1 MTWVKMDDSFP
12 EDPEMLDVGEEAAW
26 LHFVAICYCSRNLT
40 DGRLPSAMVPRLTSK
55 RNPDRLVAALI
66 GVGWW
71 TEEGADYLIP
81 AYLKHQRSR
90 VQIEGDRESSR
101 KRTEKS
107 RDKSHGSN
115 TVTGTVSDGLGTPDV
130 RALDTETDKEPPNPR
145 SAGESKAS
153 QKPKNPR
160 ALGTNPRTV
169 ADQERIDEIE
179 AELERCPDCGDAPAR
194 DCDRCHRKRIKLAEI
209 KRRILERAS

>member
-1 MTWVKMDDSFP
+1 MDDSFP

-40 DGRLPSAMVPRLTSK
+40 DGRLPKAMVPRLTSK

-71 TEEGADYLIP
+71 TEENDDYLIP

-107 RDKSHGSN
+107 RDKSQGSH

-130 RALDTETDKEPPNPR
+130 RALDTETETETDSKPPPNPR

-160 ALGTNPRTV
+160 TLGTNPRAV
-169 ADQERIDEIE
+169 ATRDSEERRRRQ
-179 AELERCPDCGDAPAR
+179 AECQTCDGMGVVPTDDDGAIPCPDCR
-194 DCDRCHRKRIKLAEI
+194 EVK
-209 KRRILERAS
+209 AS